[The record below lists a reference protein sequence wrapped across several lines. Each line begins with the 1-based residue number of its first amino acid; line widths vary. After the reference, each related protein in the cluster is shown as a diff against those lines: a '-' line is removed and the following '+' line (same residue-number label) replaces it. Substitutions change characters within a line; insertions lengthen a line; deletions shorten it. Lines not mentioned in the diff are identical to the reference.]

1 MVIDD
6 PDRPLTGRGM
16 LFGTHLDWDRFLCRL
31 GNDGS
36 TPRGAFVARNFIL
49 DEGVWPERVDSYL
62 ALRAVAGH
70 DDFQAWKE
78 RHGAYLKQRV
88 QLVHWEEPL
97 DPNDEDVCPE
107 TFRFPDRRTPFDS
120 TDRHLHLI
128 RLERVDTI
136 ADLVRP
142 RLSAPAILSMAAE
155 VLAKNAQPETRAAF
169 EDLLGKWF
177 AAKDG
182 RPVYCGFF
190 ADFEEDLFAADRP
203 DWADA
208 LRDRLGLAHLD
219 PGELGKPIDV
229 LVFKYPVNQVARLA
243 GAATH
248 TRPLVPPTVLD
259 GDFSDA
265 FCPPPHGALTGHVV
279 DLDWAA
285 QEERRLRKAALCQE
299 VLHPKTRLQ
308 ARHLFRV
315 GRIEKA
321 VDFENLPLAR
331 AAHLEHVRLAS
342 GRADYAL
349 GTDKDLP

>member
-1 MVIDD
+1 MADD
-6 PDRPLTGRGM
+6 PDRPLTGRGT
-16 LFGTHLDWDRFLCRL
+16 LYGTHLDWDRFLCRL
-31 GNDGS
+31 GSEGT

-62 ALRAVAGH
+62 ARRVVADHG
-70 DDFQAWKE
+70 DFPTWKE
-78 RHGAYLKQRV
+78 RHGAYLKQRI

-97 DPNDEDVCPE
+97 DPHDEDVCPE
-107 TFRFPDRRTPFDS
+107 TFRFPDRHTPFDS

-136 ADLVRP
+136 ADL
-142 RLSAPAILSMAAE
+142 LKMEASKILSLSRE
-155 VLAKNAQPETRAAF
+155 VLSNPSSEARA
-169 EDLLGKWF
+169 ELEGLLVKWF
-177 AAKDG
+177 ETKDG

-190 ADFEEDLFAADRP
+190 ADFEDDFFAASHA

-208 LRDRLGLAHLD
+208 LRDRLGLAHFD
-219 PGELGKPIDV
+219 PGELGKPIDI
-229 LVFKYPVNQVARLA
+229 LVFRYPVNQVCRLA

-259 GDFSDA
+259 GDFSEA
-265 FCPPPHGALTGHVV
+265 FCPPPLGGLTGHVV
-279 DLDWAA
+279 NLDW
-285 QEERRLRKAALCQE
+285 EERSATLRRE
-299 VLHPKTRLQ
+299 ILHPKTRLQ
-308 ARHLFRV
+308 TKHLFRV
-315 GRIEKA
+315 GRIEKP

-331 AAHLEHVRLAS
+331 AAHLGQVREAS

>member
-1 MVIDD
+1 MADD
-6 PDRPLTGRGM
+6 PDRPLTGRGT
-16 LFGTHLDWDRFLCRL
+16 LYGTHPDWDRFLCRL
-31 GNDGS
+31 GGDGA

-62 ALRAVAGH
+62 ARRAVADHG
-70 DDFQAWKE
+70 DFRSWKE
-78 RHGAYLKQRV
+78 RHGAYLQEQV

-97 DPNDEDVCPE
+97 DPHDEDVCPE
-107 TFRFPDRRTPFDS
+107 TFRFPDRHTPFDS

-142 RLSAPAILSMAAE
+142 RLGTSKIVSMAAA
-155 VLAKNAQPETRAAF
+155 VLAKGASPEARAAF

-190 ADFEEDLFAADRP
+190 ADFEGDLFGVDRP

-208 LRDRLGLAHLD
+208 LRDGLGLAHFD
-219 PGELGKPIDV
+219 PGELGKPIDL
-229 LVFKYPVNQVARLA
+229 LVFKYPVNQVSRLA
-243 GAATH
+243 GTATH

-259 GDFSDA
+259 ADFSEA
-265 FCPPPHGALTGHVV
+265 FCPPPRGELTGHVV
-279 DLDWAA
+279 NLDWDD
-285 QEERRLRKAALCQE
+285 QEARRSRSAALRRE

-308 ARHLFRV
+308 AKHLFRV
-315 GRIEKA
+315 GRIEKP
-321 VDFENLPLAR
+321 VDFEKLPLAR
-331 AAHLEHVRLAS
+331 AAHLGQVRMAS